1 MLARLPFDS
10 HAARDASRIFEAH
23 APLDLQISRPALRL
37 HDLMAQSSHGLLG
50 RIQRANDDASHRFGP
65 NTAEVEAFV
74 QAVAHLTPWQWRQV
88 LAGRRLVASVTKE
101 DVGQEAQ
108 SVRSIQ
114 AAIRTSESR
123 ISEPMARAG
132 EALFEALEERSDEKV
147 VAAWQATS
155 ALVSRHQL
163 SALKFAAH
171 YAPFAPLISV
181 LEADA
186 FDPTTRRFLTA
197 IEGLTAEQCEFLSRP
212 WRLDHAASRAL
223 QQSVAK
229 SRHLNIEVAV
239 ALAALTAIPP
249 HVTGDRGWAAVRTA
263 VHGARV
269 LSRRTELAKEE
280 ITVLWAPLQAAIPF
294 GSLEKRARD
303 KDAGTRVR
311 AAVTKAIETIKPP
324 RVAPAPAL
332 KPSAPYGPNS
342 GEVAAFVKGVV
353 ELTPIQW
360 LRVLDRRQLVA
371 SVTREGSAEPASVV
385 RALLAAIEGTRQ
397 LDTFTRCRTFAAV
410 ERASFAV
417 ESKGSVKAD
426 QDLPHYS
433 PFASLIPL
441 EEVDPD
447 EFVRRLGTLRGDD
460 WVEVAASVPTVNQ
473 EVVAPLV
480 NAGTSLVEFLS
491 RRSDDEAVA
500 TWHAVSALVRR
511 HHLTPIK
518 FAASYA
524 PFASAIPATSARA
537 RGAMVLRYVTAIGR
551 LGGSQCEQLAQP
563 WQLSDEMSNV
573 LSKLTKDGSARPAEE
588 AAALAAVVTVPMRLS
603 GSAGWAAVK
612 TAAFGGRVIASRA
625 RLTFEQIEA
634 LWKPIETAISLA
646 SLGAPAK
653 PRR

>member
-1 MLARLPFDS
+1 
-10 HAARDASRIFEAH
+10 
-23 APLDLQISRPALRL
+23 
-37 HDLMAQSSHGLLG
+37 MAQSSHGLLG
-50 RIQRANDDASHRFGP
+50 RIQRANDDASRRFGP
-65 NTAEVEAFV
+65 NTAEVEAFI
-74 QAVAHLTPWQWRQV
+74 QAAAHLTPWQWIQV
-88 LAGRRLVASVTKE
+88 LAARRLVASVTKE
-101 DVGQEAQ
+101 DAGREAQ
-108 SVRSIQ
+108 SVQSIQ

-123 ISEPMARAG
+123 MSEPMARAG
-132 EALFEALEERSDEKV
+132 EALFEALEKRSDEKV
-147 VAAWQATS
+147 VSAWQAAS

-171 YAPFAPLISV
+171 YAPFAALIPV
-181 LEADA
+181 IDADA
-186 FDPTTRRFLTA
+186 LDPTTRRFLTK
-197 IEGLTAEQCEFLSRP
+197 IEGLSADQCEFLARP

-239 ALAALTAIPP
+239 ALAALTAIPSQLP
-249 HVTGDRGWAAVRTA
+249 GDPGWAAVRTA
-263 VHGARV
+263 VHGGRV
-269 LSRRTELAKEE
+269 LSRRAELAKEE
-280 ITVLWAPLQAAIPF
+280 ITALWAPLQAAIPL
-294 GSLEKRARD
+294 GSLERRTRD

-324 RVAPAPAL
+324 KVAPVPPP
-332 KPSAPYGPNS
+332 KPSAPFGPNS

-360 LRVLDRRQLVA
+360 LRVLDRRHLVA

-385 RALLAAIEGTRQ
+385 RALLTAIEGTSEM
-397 LDTFTRCRTFAAV
+397 DSFTRCRAFAAV

-417 ESKGSVKAD
+417 ESKNRMKED
-426 QDLPHYS
+426 QVVPHYS
-433 PFASLIPL
+433 PFAALIPL

-447 EFVRRLGTLRGDD
+447 EFVRRLASLRADD
-460 WVEVAASVPTVNQ
+460 WVQVAASVPSVNQ
-473 EVVAPLV
+473 DVVAPLV
-480 NAGTSLVEFLS
+480 NAGTALIEFLS

-551 LGGSQCEQLAQP
+551 LGGSQCEQLALP
-563 WQLSDEMSNV
+563 WQLSDEVSNA
-573 LSKLTKDGSARPAEE
+573 LSKAIKDGSARPAEE

-612 TAAFGGRVIASRA
+612 TAAFGGRVLASRT
-625 RLTFEQIEA
+625 RLTSDQIEA
-634 LWKPIETAISLA
+634 LWKPIQPAIPLA
-646 SLGAPAK
+646 SLAAPAK

>member
-1 MLARLPFDS
+1 
-10 HAARDASRIFEAH
+10 
-23 APLDLQISRPALRL
+23 
-37 HDLMAQSSHGLLG
+37 MAQSPHGLLG
-50 RIQRANDDASHRFGP
+50 RIQRANDDASRRFGP
-65 NTAEVEAFV
+65 NTAEVEAFI
-74 QAVAHLTPWQWRQV
+74 QAAALLTPWQWRQV

-108 SVRSIQ
+108 SVQAIQ

-123 ISEPMARAG
+123 MSEPMARAG
-132 EALFEALEERSDEKV
+132 EALFEALEKRSDEKV

-171 YAPFAPLISV
+171 YAPFAALIPV

-186 FDPTTRRFLTA
+186 LDPTTRRFLTA
-197 IEGLTAEQCEFLSRP
+197 IEGLTADQCEFLSRP

-249 HVTGDRGWAAVRTA
+249 HIAGDRGWAAVRTA
-263 VHGARV
+263 VHGGRG
-269 LSRRTELAKEE
+269 LSRREELAKEE

-294 GSLEKRARD
+294 GSLEKRARG

-324 RVAPAPAL
+324 RVAPLPAPR
-332 KPSAPYGPNS
+332 PSAPYGPNG

-385 RALLAAIEGTRQ
+385 RALLAAIEGTSQ
-397 LDTFTRCRTFAAV
+397 LDTFTRCRAFAAV

-417 ESKGSVKAD
+417 ESKDRMKSE
-426 QDLPHYS
+426 QILPHYS

-441 EEVDPD
+441 EEVNPD
-447 EFVRRLGTLRGDD
+447 EFVRRLGLLRGDD
-460 WVEVAASVPTVNQ
+460 WVEVAASVPTVNE

-480 NAGTSLVEFLS
+480 NAGTALIEFLS

-500 TWHAVSALVRR
+500 TWHAASALVRR
-511 HHLTPIK
+511 HQLTPIK

-563 WQLSDEMSNV
+563 WQLSDDMSNV

-588 AAALAAVVTVPMRLS
+588 AAALAAVVTVPMRLA

-625 RLTFEQIEA
+625 RLTSEQIEA
-634 LWKPIETAISLA
+634 LWKSIEPAIPLA

-653 PRR
+653 LRR